1 MEAVIDIGPNN
12 DKLSMVTLSLQQA
25 DVIRV
30 LQGRNSRRVIW
41 LLNAL
46 LVIWI
51 ASQVATLTW
60 DLLAPSEPPAPAA
73 VVAES
78 VPVQSSPDRQLINQ
92 LPGWHLMG
100 VTAEGSAPVKTN
112 APVDAPE
119 TKLKLVLRGVFSSDD
134 QGNARAIIADP
145 RGKEEQYS
153 IGDTLPGN
161 AALSE
166 VHADKV
172 ILQRNGRYETLR
184 LPKDSMP
191 GNTTSSSNTASRR
204 STPARSSSSPEQRL
218 RTVRQNLKKRPR
230 DLYNLVRATPKK
242 DEEGNTI
249 GFELGPGRDPALFE
263 QVGLQKGD
271 VAIQINDIK
280 LDNPANSAR
289 ALKSVQSGDTVSVTV
304 LRDGQEQVLSLSV
317 PE

>member
-1 MEAVIDIGPNN
+1 M
-12 DKLSMVTLSLQQA
+12 LTLSLQQA

-30 LQGRNSRRVIW
+30 LQSSNTRRFIW
-41 LLNAL
+41 LLNVL

-51 ASQVATLTW
+51 ASLVATLTW
-60 DLLAPSEPPAPAA
+60 DLLAPSETPEPAA

-78 VPVQSSPDRQLINQ
+78 VPLQPHPDRQLINQ

-100 VTAEGSAPVKTN
+100 VVAKGSAPVQQTS
-112 APVDAPE
+112 APVDAPD
-119 TKLKLVLRGVFSSDD
+119 TKLKLVLRGAFSSDD
-134 QGNARAIIADP
+134 PDNARAIIADP

-161 AALSE
+161 AELSE

-172 ILQRNGRYETLR
+172 ILQRGGRYETLR
-184 LPKDSMP
+184 LPRDKKP
-191 GNTTSSSNTASRR
+191 GKPANTAPRR
-204 STPARSSSSPEQRL
+204 SVPARSSSSPAQRL
-218 RTVRQNLKKRPR
+218 RTVRENLKKRPR

-242 DEEGNTI
+242 GEGGKTI
-249 GFELGPGRDPALFE
+249 GYELGPGRDPELFA
-263 QVGLQKGD
+263 QVGLQEGD

-289 ALKSVQSGDTVSVTV
+289 ALKSAQSGETVSVTV
-304 LRDGQEQVLSLSV
+304 LRNGQEEVLSLSV

>member
-1 MEAVIDIGPNN
+1 MQA
-12 DKLSMVTLSLQQA
+12 LSLQQA
-25 DVIRV
+25 DVIRI
-30 LQGRNSRRVIW
+30 LQSRNTRRVIW
-41 LLNAL
+41 LLNIM

-51 ASQVATLTW
+51 ASRVATLTW
-60 DLLAPSEPPAPAA
+60 DLLAPSEPPEPAA

-78 VPVQSSPDRQLINQ
+78 APVPSNPDRQLISQ

-100 VTAEGSAPVKTN
+100 VTAKGSAPVKTS
-112 APVDAPE
+112 AAVDAPE

-153 IGDTLPGN
+153 IGDTLPGD
-161 AALSE
+161 AELSE

-172 ILQRNGRYETLR
+172 ILQRGGRYETLR
-184 LPKDSMP
+184 LLKDSKP
-191 GNTTSSSNTASRR
+191 GSTVSRSNTASRR
-204 STPARSSSSPEQRL
+204 TAPVRSSSSPAQRL
-218 RTVRQNLKKRPR
+218 KAVRQNLKKRPR
-230 DLYNLVRATPKK
+230 DLYNLLRATPKK
-242 DEEGNTI
+242 DGGGKTI
-249 GFELGPGRDPALFE
+249 GYELGPGRDPALFE

-280 LDNPANSAR
+280 LDNPTNSAR
-289 ALKSVQSGDTVSVTV
+289 ALKSAQSGATVSVTV
-304 LRDGQEQVLSLSV
+304 LRNGQEEVLSLSV